1 MRAVRRQISL
11 NRHRRSM
18 LKHYNID
25 SAMVMAMEQK
35 DLTVEDGFWTPAQ
48 KGGYLIISLHQMP

>member
-1 MRAVRRQISL
+1 
-11 NRHRRSM
+11 M

-35 DLTVEDGFWTPAQ
+35 DLTVEDRSKEENFG
-48 KGGYLIISLHQMP
+48 